1 MSWLWAECCRV
12 KYLSENL
19 NALNNSLS
27 VKICL
32 HVSLV
37 LCPRSHKLMFWS
49 FFTGAGGF
57 DDSEQEVLR
66 RDCPRSFGQEP
77 QGIGRA
83 RAAARHQG
91 DQPQR
96 PRQVRG
102 ERVNCWPRPSP
113 TMKPNSFSCRYQQKQ
128 NTINRFPTYR
138 FLYWAH
144 LVRFNLGDFA
154 IASGVT
160 KCR

>member
-1 MSWLWAECCRV
+1 MFRCQI
-12 KYLSENL
+12 
-19 NALNNSLS
+19 
-27 VKICL
+27 KICL

-57 DDSEQEVLR
+57 DDAEQEVLR

-83 RAAARHQG
+83 CAAARHQG

-113 TMKPNSFSCRYQQKQ
+113 TMKPNSFFMSIPAEAEHNKSFSNVPISLLGSLYQVKLSWFRYCEWCGLSVDKFNMVLKLLLQK
-128 NTINRFPTYR
+128 NR
-138 FLYWAH
+138 
-144 LVRFNLGDFA
+144 
-154 IASGVT
+154 
-160 KCR
+160 